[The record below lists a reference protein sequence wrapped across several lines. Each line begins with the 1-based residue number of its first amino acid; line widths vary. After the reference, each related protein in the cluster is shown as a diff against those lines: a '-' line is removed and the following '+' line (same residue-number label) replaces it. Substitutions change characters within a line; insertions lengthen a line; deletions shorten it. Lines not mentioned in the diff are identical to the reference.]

1 MTSENR
7 DELFWKEWLDILLAE
22 FENRMA
28 AISIKG
34 QGIVPASKN
43 LTVLF
48 LQVKGFSV
56 LSADILPEA
65 IRTVRENDALQP
77 DISSFAKEYDAIA
90 MMGHRIGMLKKSVPP
105 HPIPLPLWGEGTSR
119 YFLL

>member
-90 MMGHRIGMLKKSVPP
+90 MMGHRIGMLKKRVPP